1 MLSFPVVQS
10 RFYTG
15 PPEKST
21 RSCFMGRKSVLAF
34 FILLFIA
41 TSCLH
46 SQEDTDT
53 RRKAAN
59 AIDSQRFAEA
69 LQILTPF
76 LKTHP
81 TDVSAWTLQGLA
93 LNGLGKTKESLLS
106 FDHALVI
113 DKAYLPALEAA
124 SQTAYL
130 HGDPSAMKYVK
141 SLLATSPDN
150 EIANAMAGALAYQS
164 HDCKSANEYFEHSQ
178 KAVYQSPTA
187 ISEFADCQLKSEK
200 KQEALATLSHG
211 IQLHPHSGQLKYN
224 LAIVQMQLHDF
235 NGAIA
240 TLAPLSDAKDSEL
253 LNLLAS
259 AYAHANRPDDAFS
272 MLEKAIQIDPAKES
286 NYLDLAILCL
296 DHSQENRAVTAASA
310 GLVTIPRSASLY
322 LIRGVAYAQLAQYDK
337 AEHDFTAAT
346 ELEPNQPHS
355 TIAMSLLYSDK
366 NDPQKEK
373 ELLEKQLRATPN
385 DAVAN
390 YLLADLF
397 IRSGAMPGQAEYDKA
412 QNHLAKSLEAKP
424 DSAEAQVLMGKL
436 LEQQHDFSGAL
447 KHIQLALA
455 IEPENRAALNREF
468 ILLRKLHRDQE
479 ANEAL
484 SRLRSLVNQ
493 EIQRE
498 VNIGQVRI
506 NSQSH

>member
-1 MLSFPVVQS
+1 M
-10 RFYTG
+10 
-15 PPEKST
+15 
-21 RSCFMGRKSVLAF
+21 
-34 FILLFIA
+34 
-41 TSCLH
+41 
-46 SQEDTDT
+46 
-53 RRKAAN
+53 RRKAAD
-59 AIDSQRFAEA
+59 AIASKQFTNA

-76 LKTHP
+76 LKAHP
-81 TDVSAWTLQGLA
+81 NDVSAWTLQGLA
-93 LNGLGKTKESLLS
+93 LNGLGEIKESLTS
-106 FDHALVI
+106 FDHALLI

-130 HGDPSAMKYVK
+130 HGNPAAMKYVK
-141 SLLATSPDN
+141 RLLAISPDN

-164 HDCKSANEYFEHSQ
+164 HDCKSADEYFERSQ
-178 KAVYQSPTA
+178 EAVYQSPTA
-187 ISEFADCQLKSEK
+187 VSEFADCQLKSEK
-200 KQEALATLSHG
+200 NQEALATLSHG
-211 IQLHPHSGQLKYN
+211 IQVHPQSGQLKYN
-224 LAIVQMQLHDF
+224 LAVVQMQLHDF
-235 NGAIA
+235 NAAIA
-240 TLAPLSDAKDSEL
+240 TLTPLSDEKDAEL

-259 AYAHANRPDDAFS
+259 AYTHANRPDDAFNV
-272 MLEKAIQIDPAKES
+272 LEKAIQVDPSKES

-296 DHSQENRAVTAASA
+296 DHNQESRAVTAAAA
-310 GLVTIPRSASLY
+310 GIVTIPRSASLY

-337 AEHDFTAAT
+337 AENDFTAAA

-390 YLLADLF
+390 YLLADLL
-397 IRSGAMPGQAEYDKA
+397 IRSGAMPGQAEYNEA
-412 QNHLAKSLEAKP
+412 QNHLTKSLAAKP

-436 LEQQHDFSGAL
+436 LEQQHDFPGAL

-479 ANEAL
+479 ASVAL
-484 SRLRSLVNQ
+484 NKLRSLVNQ
-493 EIQRE
+493 ELQRE
-498 VNIGQVRI
+498 VNVGQVRI
-506 NSQSH
+506 NAQSQQ